1 MTSRKNKHNLNVL
14 RKSHFEI
21 FFISQIMFLFFEL
34 VKPIKLYETILILF
48 NLKTLARQWIMSFQI
63 WHT

>member
-34 VKPIKLYETILILF
+34 IKPIKLYETILILF
-48 NLKTLARQWIMSFQI
+48 NFKTLARQ
-63 WHT
+63 